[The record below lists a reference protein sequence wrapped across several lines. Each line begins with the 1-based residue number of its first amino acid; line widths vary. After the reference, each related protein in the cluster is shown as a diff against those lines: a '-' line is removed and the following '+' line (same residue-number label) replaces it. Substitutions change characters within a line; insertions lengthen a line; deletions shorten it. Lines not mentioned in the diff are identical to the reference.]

1 MISRIF
7 GTFERVWRG
16 KDRNRHWRRR
26 FDPCFQSENSG
37 DGLRLVDRIGSMLPD
52 LSSIVEGDTADSAL
66 AHL

>member
-1 MISRIF
+1 MF
-7 GTFERVWRG
+7 GAEKIETDIGAADSILAF
-16 KDRNRHWRRR
+16 KAK
-26 FDPCFQSENSG
+26 NSG